1 MKKTKPKA
9 TKPTGCTLAAHPRP
23 RLDPDKPKPVVPI
36 ADPKPVI
43 A

>member
-1 MKKTKPKA
+1 MKKTKPKKTDA
-9 TKPTGCTLAAHPRP
+9 RALAAHPRP

-36 ADPKPVI
+36 ADPKPQI